1 MLPSIAGSSGPKV
14 LDINTWD
21 IAIDIPESRV
31 RTNTPFNPLMPPP
44 ARITN
49 TKGIVKV
56 GSISCNAISDER
68 VLTSKLVA
76 WAKDIIGIP
85 TDP

>member
-1 MLPSIAGSSGPKV
+1 
-14 LDINTWD
+14 
-21 IAIDIPESRV
+21 
-31 RTNTPFNPLMPPP
+31 MPPP

-68 VLTSKLVA
+68 MLTSKLVA